1 MAKTKAK
8 KAAPKKAT
16 AAKKVT
22 VSAKAM
28 AKAKAIAPAKGAAP
42 AKVAQ
47 PTKPSALAPG
57 MPWITPYLIVKDPAA
72 AIAFYEKAF
81 GFTTRFKHTSPDGKI
96 QHAEVAH
103 NTGVLMLG
111 PENCEHQCKA
121 PSTLSGSPV
130 SLYVYVENV
139 DAVTE
144 NAKNAGGNVTEAPK
158 EQFWGDRTS
167 CVTDPEGHSWCLA
180 THVKDVTP
188 EELAKAA
195 QGGCCDH

>member
-8 KAAPKKAT
+8 KPAPKKAP

-42 AKVAQ
+42 AKAAQ
-47 PTKPSALAPG
+47 PAKTGPLAPG
-57 MPWITPYLIVKDPAA
+57 MPWVTPYLTVKDPAS
-72 AIAFYEKAF
+72 AIAYYEKAF
-81 GFTTRFKHTSPDGKI
+81 GFTARFKHATPDGKI
-96 QHAEVAH
+96 QHAELAH
-103 NTGVLMLG
+103 NTGVIMLG
-111 PENCEHQCKA
+111 PESCEQKTTA
-121 PSTLSGSPV
+121 PSTLKGSPV

-144 NAKNAGGNVTEAPK
+144 NARNAGGTVTEAPK
-158 EQFWGDRTS
+158 DAFWGDRIS

-180 THVKDVTP
+180 THVKDVSC
-188 EELAKAA
+188 EEMAKAA
-195 QGGCCDH
+195 EGGCCN